1 MKTEAIRNRT
11 RSAIVVG
18 LTVALLAL
26 MIVSASIGTAK
37 IPVGRVFGLAFAS
50 SASDDPDVLIIQ
62 QVRLPRIVLAVLVG
76 AALGL
81 AGVVLQGLFK
91 NPMADPYVVG
101 AASGAAFGAALAI
114 ALSLDAVFL
123 RVGVVPVVAFLGSV
137 GSMFAVYGLARVGGR
152 IPVINLLLAGVAVS
166 TFLSA
171 LVSLIIVISSHNL
184 QEIVFWLMGGFSG
197 RHWDHVLIMLPYLV
211 LGTVMAF
218 YHLRELNALLL
229 GEETAAH
236 LGVNVEAVKRN
247 LLVAASLLTAAAVS
261 VAGVI
266 GFVGLVVPHIL
277 RLIVGPDHRW
287 LVPASVIG
295 GGLFMLLA
303 DTMARTVIAPAEMP
317 VGVITSLV
325 GGPFF
330 IYLLRRRQAGGVRA

>member
-1 MKTEAIRNRT
+1 M
-11 RSAIVVG
+11 RSRSGSAVIAG
-18 LTVALLAL
+18 LVIALLAI
-26 MIVSASIGTAK
+26 IVVAASIGTAR
-37 IPVGRVFGLAFAS
+37 IPVSRVFRLLFARAPGS
-50 SASDDPDVLIIQ
+50 DPDAVIVRL
-62 QVRLPRIVLAVLVG
+62 VRLPRVILAVLVG
-76 AALGL
+76 SALSL

-114 ALSLDAVFL
+114 ALSLNAAFL
-123 RVGVVPVVAFLGSV
+123 RIGIVPLAAFFGSV
-137 GSMFAVYGLARVGGR
+137 GAMFVVYWLARVGGR
-152 IPVINLLLAGVAVS
+152 LPIVNLLLAGVAVS
-166 TFLSA
+166 TFLSS
-171 LVSLIIVISSHNL
+171 LVSLIIVVSSRNL

-211 LGTVMAF
+211 LGLLLTL

-247 LLVAASLLTAAAVS
+247 LLVASSLLTAAAVS

-277 RLIVGPDHRW
+277 RLVVGPDHRR
-287 LVPASVIG
+287 LVPATAVG

-303 DTMARTVIAPAEMP
+303 DTLARTIVAPAELP
-317 VGVITSLV
+317 VGVITALV

-330 IYLLRRRQAGGVRA
+330 LYLLRRRQTGGTRA

>member
-1 MKTEAIRNRT
+1 M
-11 RSAIVVG
+11 RSAIIIGLVIALIA
-18 LTVALLAL
+18 LTVVA
-26 MIVSASIGTAK
+26 ASIGSAR
-37 IPVGRVFGLAFAS
+37 IPVGRIFSLLTNRVAA
-50 SASDDPDVLIIQ
+50 DDPDARIIRL
-62 QVRLPRIVLAVLVG
+62 VRLPRILVSVLVG
-76 AALGL
+76 AALAL
-81 AGVVLQGLFK
+81 AGVILQGLFK

-114 ALSLDAVFL
+114 ALSLNIAFL
-123 RVGVVPVVAFLGSV
+123 RIGIVPLAAFAGSV
-137 GSMFAVYGLARVGGR
+137 MAMFVVYGLARVGGR
-152 IPVINLLLAGVAVS
+152 LPVINLLLAGVAVS
-166 TFLSA
+166 TFLSS
-171 LVSLIIVISSHNL
+171 LVSLIIVVSSRNL

-197 RHWDHVLIMLPYLV
+197 RHWDHALVMLPYLA
-211 LGTVMAF
+211 LGGAVTL

-247 LLVAASLLTAAAVS
+247 LLIATSLLTAAAVS

-266 GFVGLVVPHIL
+266 GFVGLIVPHIV

-287 LVPASVIG
+287 LVPAAVVG

-303 DTMARTVIAPAEMP
+303 DTLARTILAPAEMP

-330 IYLLRRRQAGGVRA
+330 IYLLRRRQTGGARA